1 MTRTMRMRTA
11 SEVVLNNVYEYD
23 LMSKWMD
30 MIDEVEMD
38 IYRMDG
44 MNIVWG
50 QGV

>member
-1 MTRTMRMRTA
+1 MRMRKTTRMRTA

-38 IYRMDG
+38 IYIRWMG
-44 MNIVWG
+44 
-50 QGV
+50 

>member
-1 MTRTMRMRTA
+1 MRTA

-23 LMSKWMD
+23 LMSKSMD

-38 IYRMDG
+38 IYTMDG
-44 MNIVWG
+44 MNIVWC

>member
-1 MTRTMRMRTA
+1 MRMRTA

-38 IYRMDG
+38 IYDG
-44 MNIVWG
+44 WDEHCLG